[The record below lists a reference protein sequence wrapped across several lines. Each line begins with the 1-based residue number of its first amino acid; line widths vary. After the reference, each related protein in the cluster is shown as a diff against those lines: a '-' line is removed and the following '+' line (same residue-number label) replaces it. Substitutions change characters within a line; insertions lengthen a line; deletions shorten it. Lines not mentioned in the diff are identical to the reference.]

1 MPRLESD
8 EVMARPATHTEST
21 SPGRDD
27 PPKVL
32 LGVDTLCWHTRL
44 ETGAV
49 DLQAIVDTAQRLQC
63 DYVQVNLHHLRKA
76 GVAGVERLRE
86 NASGMSLLA
95 SGDFLGA
102 ARSGDTVADGVD
114 RVRRWLEGT
123 AAMGSPI
130 LRVASGF
137 YRSELA
143 GRPDLIRD
151 EQTFVTDVLDRTAD
165 EALASGIRLLLEN
178 HSDFSISEYQA
189 IVSAVGLERT
199 GVFLDMINAVAEL
212 ADPVRVV
219 EQLAPLSPAGHV
231 KDFIFRSIQQPDGY
245 HRRGFEVLYR
255 YPGEGVAP
263 LSQLVAALLAG
274 TDGRGFHLAIEGL
287 DNAADIDDQ
296 EARIAMSL
304 ACLRRL
310 INEPRP

>member
-1 MPRLESD
+1 MATPR
-8 EVMARPATHTEST
+8 
-21 SPGRDD
+21 
-27 PPKVL
+27 VL

-44 ETGAV
+44 EAGAV
-49 DLQAIVDTAQRLQC
+49 GLQDIVDTARRLRC
-63 DYVQVNLHHLRKA
+63 DYVQVNLHHLRKT
-76 GVAGVERLRE
+76 GIAGVERLRDD
-86 NASGMSLLA
+86 AGGMPLLA

-102 ARSGDTVADGVD
+102 ARSGDSVDAGVD
-114 RVRRWLEGT
+114 RVRRWLES
-123 AAMGSPI
+123 AVAMGSPI

-143 GRPDLIRD
+143 GRPDLIRG

-165 EALASGIRLLLEN
+165 EALAVGVQLLLEN
-178 HSDFSISEYQA
+178 HSDFSIAEYHA
-189 IVSAVGLERT
+189 IVNAVGVERT

-231 KDFIFRSIQQPDGY
+231 KDYIFRSIQQPDGY

-263 LSQLVAALLAG
+263 LSQLVAALLRG
-274 TDGRGFHLAIEGL
+274 VEGREFHLAIEGL
-287 DNAADIDDQ
+287 DNSAEIDDQ
-296 EARIAMSL
+296 EARLAMSL
-304 ACLRRL
+304 TCLRRL
-310 INEPRP
+310 TEEAGQTT

>member
-1 MPRLESD
+1 MTTGRVTKRTSRED
-8 EVMARPATHTEST
+8 PA
-21 SPGRDD
+21 
-27 PPKVL
+27 KVL

-44 ETGAV
+44 EAGAI
-49 DLQAIVDTAQRLQC
+49 DLQAIVDTAQRLRC
-63 DYVQVNLHHLRKA
+63 DYVQVNLHHLRKT
-76 GVAGVERLRE
+76 GVAGAERLRAD
-86 NASGMSLLA
+86 ASGVSLLA

-102 ARSGDTVADGVD
+102 ARAGDAVADGVD
-114 RVRRWLEGT
+114 RVRRWLEG
-123 AAMGSPI
+123 AAALGSPI

-143 GRPDLIRD
+143 SRPDLIRD

-165 EALASGIRLLLEN
+165 EALASGIQLLLEN

-189 IVSAVGLERT
+189 IVNAVGLERT
-199 GVFLDMINAVAEL
+199 GVFLDLINAVAEL

-219 EQLAPLSPAGHV
+219 EQLSPLSPAGHV

-263 LSQLVAALLAG
+263 LGELMAALLG
-274 TDGRGFHLAIEGL
+274 GVGSREFHLAIEGL

-296 EARIAMSL
+296 EARIALSL

-310 INEPRP
+310 NA